1 MQPIRFLLLIYC
13 AWATLIAATEPAWSA
28 KPVAD
33 WTEQDARQ
41 VLEASP
47 WAKIV
52 VAGIARRET
61 EAERREGGNMG
72 QPHGVGYDG
81 IDDRKF
87 HPEAL
92 GNPFGGV
99 PLPTTPTPVI
109 RLLVRWESALPVRAA
124 EFKTH
129 ESGPPTS
136 SDEGYTIA
144 VYGVPGNY
152 FKGDP
157 KSLGEP
163 FKNTAVLRRDGKKD
177 VKPAS
182 VEVFQLDGGA
192 AVVYRFPPS
201 AEISP
206 HDTVVEFS
214 ALIGRLQVSQ
224 MFHIDQ
230 MQFQG
235 KLAI

>member
-61 EAERREGGNMG
+61 EAERRGEMA

-87 HPEAL
+87 DP
-92 GNPFGGV
+92 
-99 PLPTTPTPVI
+99 
-109 RLLVRWESALPVRAA
+109 RKLLATLSAGFLFQQRQ
-124 EFKTH
+124 
-129 ESGPPTS
+129 
-136 SDEGYTIA
+136 
-144 VYGVPGNY
+144 
-152 FKGDP
+152 
-157 KSLGEP
+157 
-163 FKNTAVLRRDGKKD
+163 LR
-177 VKPAS
+177 
-182 VEVFQLDGGA
+182 
-192 AVVYRFPPS
+192 
-201 AEISP
+201 
-206 HDTVVEFS
+206 
-214 ALIGRLQVSQ
+214 
-224 MFHIDQ
+224 
-230 MQFQG
+230 
-235 KLAI
+235 